1 MIESISMQG
10 VASFSELTP
19 VTINTNKKLVVI
31 YGHNGTGKST
41 LARYL
46 QNTSDSNY
54 NRCNFTLPN
63 SQDYQLLVYNTDFVE
78 KNFSQDSFEGV
89 FTLGE
94 ENVAAEQA
102 ITVAEQE
109 ITSLEGQRHQKQQAK
124 SECGTRK
131 ETKIRH
137 IKNKVYEIKKEH
149 DRKDLDHCLVG
160 FKNSADKFYE
170 ALLRTPLLN
179 SPGYDFND
187 LARESS
193 ELNRKTAEKRSLL
206 PTLSSNLS
214 AIETNS
220 IFNEVIIA
228 SRESYLSNLVE
239 KLKNSSWIDQGRIY
253 INDAEGKCPFCQ
265 QALGDELAKQINSLF
280 DSSYEQKKKEIQGLR
295 DSYFNKAN
303 ELKTQLSE
311 NHFKL
316 LNNRDLDLQK
326 ERLINS
332 LEANLEKID
341 KKLNDPSIRV
351 SLKETDDFLQSINQI
366 VEDENSSR
374 RTFNSKLE
382 KKKDSLDEIKS
393 KFWSL
398 VRIKF
403 DSEIKKHDK
412 LIEEINSEI
421 LKYEDE
427 IAALTRSI
435 EEQNEIISEN
445 RAKITNIDTS
455 ITNINSQIIS
465 IGLEGFEIK
474 RKPGEDNHYYLCR
487 GTHNSGNHVY
497 KSLSEGEKTLITY
510 LYFLELCQGSIRFDS
525 PTPKNK
531 KIIVV
536 DDPISSLSHNYI
548 YEIGSLTHKK
558 IIKGYEYSQV
568 ILLTHSLYFLH
579 EMIKYLP
586 KKQEDFDKKCNVFRV
601 TKNTHSNISP
611 MKRGDIKNDYQS
623 YWQIIKD
630 AQEGNTNNIVLP
642 NIMRNILEYYF
653 SFVHKTDELK
663 KALEELEE
671 DDAEFSSFFRFIN
684 RESHSDSVNINDLGE
699 IDSDRF
705 INKFRE
711 VFLRTNFEEHYNKM
725 MS

>member
-1 MIESISMQG
+1 MIESITMQG
-10 VASFSELTP
+10 VASFSDLTP
-19 VTINTNKKLVVI
+19 VSINTNKKIVI
-31 YGHNGTGKST
+31 VYGHNGTGKST

-46 QNTSDSNY
+46 QNTADFNY
-54 NRCNFTLPN
+54 NRCNHALPN

-94 ENVAAEQA
+94 ENVTAEQA
-102 ITVAEQE
+102 ITVAEQK
-109 ITSLEGQRHQKQQAK
+109 ITSLESQRHQKQQAAT
-124 SECGTRK
+124 ECKTK
-131 ETKIRH
+131 KDSKIRH

-149 DRKDLDHCLVG
+149 ERKDLDHCLTG
-160 FKNSADKFYE
+160 FKNSADKFYAE
-170 ALLRTPLLN
+170 ILKTPLVD
-179 SPGYDFND
+179 SPKYNFND
-187 LARESS
+187 LAKESN
-193 ELNRKTAEKRSLL
+193 ELNRKTAERKDLL
-206 PTLSSNLS
+206 PTLSYDLS
-214 AIETNS
+214 PIETNS
-220 IFNEVIIA
+220 IFKEVIIA
-228 SRESYLSNLVE
+228 SSESYLSNLVE
-239 KLKNSSWIDQGRIY
+239 KLKNSSWIDQGRVY
-253 INDAEGKCPFCQ
+253 INDAKGKCPFCQ
-265 QALGDELAKQINSLF
+265 QTLGDELAKQINSLF
-280 DSSYEQKKKEIQGLR
+280 DSSYEQKKKEIQALR
-295 DSYFNKAN
+295 DNYSDKIN
-303 ELKTQLSE
+303 ELKNQLSE
-311 NHFKL
+311 NHFKI
-316 LNNRDLDLQK
+316 LNNRDLDLEK

-332 LEANLEKID
+332 LVTNLEKID
-341 KKLNDPSIRV
+341 KKLHDPSIKV
-351 SLKETDDFLQSINQI
+351 SLGETTVFFQSINLI
-366 VEDENSSR
+366 IEDENSSR
-374 RTFNSKLE
+374 RTFNAKLE
-382 KKKDSLDEIKS
+382 KKKDSLDEIKK

-398 VRIKF
+398 ARIKF
-403 DSEIKKHDK
+403 DTEIKEHDV

-427 IAALTRSI
+427 ITALTGAI
-435 EEQNEIISEN
+435 EEQNETISEN
-445 RAKITNIDTS
+445 RAKITNIDAS
-455 ITNINSQIIS
+455 ITNINNQIKS

-510 LYFLELCQGSIRFDS
+510 LYFLELCQGSVRIDS
-525 PTPKNK
+525 PIPKNK
-531 KIIVV
+531 KIIVI

-558 IIKGYEYSQV
+558 LIKGYSYSQI

-586 KKQEDFDKKCNVFRV
+586 YKQEDFDRKCKLFRV

-611 MKRGDIKNDYQS
+611 MERGDIKNDYQS

-663 KALEELEE
+663 QALVELEE

-699 IDSDRF
+699 IDADRF
-705 INKFRE
+705 ISKFRE
-711 VFLRTNFEEHYNKM
+711 VFLRTKFEEHYNKM

>member
-1 MIESISMQG
+1 M
-10 VASFSELTP
+10 
-19 VTINTNKKLVVI
+19 
-31 YGHNGTGKST
+31 YKSRT
-41 LARYL
+41 KSQLHRLAYREG
-46 QNTSDSNY
+46 
-54 NRCNFTLPN
+54 
-63 SQDYQLLVYNTDFVE
+63 LL
-78 KNFSQDSFEGV
+78 
-89 FTLGE
+89 
-94 ENVAAEQA
+94 
-102 ITVAEQE
+102 
-109 ITSLEGQRHQKQQAK
+109 
-124 SECGTRK
+124 
-131 ETKIRH
+131 
-137 IKNKVYEIKKEH
+137 
-149 DRKDLDHCLVG
+149 
-160 FKNSADKFYE
+160 
-170 ALLRTPLLN
+170 LLLKRLN
-179 SPGYDFND
+179 I
-187 LARESS
+187 
-193 ELNRKTAEKRSLL
+193 KTAEKRNLL
-206 PTLSSNLS
+206 PALSSS
-214 AIETNS
+214 WSHIETNS
-220 IFNEVIIA
+220 IFSEVIIA

-239 KLKNSSWIDQGRIY
+239 KLKNSSWIDQGRVY
-253 INDAEGKCPFCQ
+253 ISEAEGKCPFCQ

-280 DSSYEQKKKEIQGLR
+280 DSSYEQKKKEIQDLR
-295 DSYFNKAN
+295 NNYSDKTN

-311 NHFKL
+311 NNFKS
-316 LNNRDLDLQK
+316 LNNRDLDLEK
-326 ERLINS
+326 ENLINS
-332 LEANLEKID
+332 LEANLATIE
-341 KKLNDPSIRV
+341 KKLYDPSIKA
-351 SLKETDDFLQSINQI
+351 SLKETDYFIQKINKI
-366 VEDENSSR
+366 LEDKNSSR

-382 KKKDSLDEIKS
+382 KKEDSLNEIKK
-393 KFWSL
+393 KFWLL

-403 DSEIKKHDK
+403 DSEIKEHYK
-412 LIEEINSEI
+412 LIEDINSEN
-421 LKYEDE
+421 LKYKKE

-435 EEQNEIISEN
+435 EEQNELISEN
-445 RAKITNIDTS
+445 RAKVTNIDIS
-455 ITNINSQIIS
+455 ITNISSQLTS

-474 RKPGEDNHYYLCR
+474 KKPGEDNHYYLCR
-487 GTHNSGNHVY
+487 GTHNSGNNVY

-510 LYFLELCQGSIRFDS
+510 LYFLELCQGSIRIDS

-558 IIKGYEYSQV
+558 IIKGYEYSQI

-586 KKQEDFDKKCNVFRV
+586 KKQEDFDRKCNLFRV

-663 KALEELEE
+663 RALDELEK
-671 DDAEFSSFFRFIN
+671 DDADFSSFFRFIN

-711 VFLRTNFEEHYNKM
+711 VFLKTNFEEHYNKM